1 MKKNWPMAPMAIKH
15 KEAQRNYILGDSW
28 LYYKIYTGHKTAD
41 VVLTEIVK
49 PVVEK
54 LMEEGVIDKW
64 FFIRYTDPRHHIRIR
79 FHYSNTENVGEI
91 INGLHPHLKQFMDQ
105 DLVWKIQLDTYQREI
120 ERYGERT
127 MELSEDFFY
136 CDSKMI
142 VDFLDMI
149 EGEEGE
155 MLRWLFSLRA
165 MDSHLNDFAYSD
177 DDKLRLLDRLK
188 TGFGFEFGMSRPLK
202 KQLDSKYREERK
214 IIEEFMIFEVA
225 DKPDYAPILDRIDIK
240 EKEVRP
246 IASQILKYFEKGT
259 MEIRLDDLMASY
271 LHMHMN
277 RLFKSKNRLHELV
290 CYDFLHRYYKSMIAR
305 KKYQKS

>member
-1 MKKNWPMAPMAIKH
+1 MTSIAAKH
-15 KEAQRNYILGDSW
+15 KKAQRNYILGDSW

-49 PVVEK
+49 PIVEK

-64 FFIRYTDPRHHIRIR
+64 FFIRYADTRHHIRVR
-79 FHYSNTENVGEI
+79 FHYSNTERVGEI

-120 ERYGERT
+120 ERYGEHT

-136 CDSKMI
+136 YDSKMI

-165 MDSHLNDFAYSD
+165 IDSHLKNFGYSD

-202 KQLDSKYREERK
+202 KQLDAKYREERK
-214 IIEEFMIFEVA
+214 KIEEFMIFEVA

-240 EKEVRP
+240 EKEVNP
-246 IASQILKYFEKGT
+246 IASQILNYFKKGT
-259 MEIRLDDLMASY
+259 MEIGLDDLMASY

>member
-1 MKKNWPMAPMAIKH
+1 MTSTTIKQKKV
-15 KEAQRNYILGDSW
+15 QRNYILGDSW
-28 LYYKIYTGHKTAD
+28 LYYKIYTGHKTSD
-41 VVLTEIVK
+41 VVLTEILK
-49 PVVEK
+49 PIAERLKEDGIV
-54 LMEEGVIDKW
+54 DKW
-64 FFIRYTDPRHHIRIR
+64 FFIRYADTRHHIRVR
-79 FHYSNTENVGEI
+79 LHYSNPEGVGEV
-91 INGLHPHLKQFMDQ
+91 INGLYPPLKQFMDQ
-105 DLVWKIQLDTYQREI
+105 DLIWKIQLDTYQREI

-127 MELSEDFFY
+127 MELSEVFFY
-136 CDSKMI
+136 YDSKMI
-142 VDFLDMI
+142 VHFLDMI

-165 MDSHLNDFAYSD
+165 MDSHLNDFGYSD

-188 TGFGFEFGMSRPLK
+188 TGFGNEFGMSRPLK

-214 IIEEFMIFEVA
+214 RIEEFMIFNVA
-225 DKPDYAPILDRIDIK
+225 DKPDYAPILDVIDIK
-240 EKEVRP
+240 EKEVRH
-246 IASQILKYFEKGT
+246 IASQILNYFKNGI

-277 RLFKSKNRLHELV
+277 RLFKSKNRLHEMV

>member
-1 MKKNWPMAPMAIKH
+1 MTSTTIKQKKV
-15 KEAQRNYILGDSW
+15 QRNYILGDSW
-28 LYYKIYTGHKTAD
+28 LYYKIYTGHKTSD
-41 VVLTEIVK
+41 VVLTEIIK

-54 LMEEGVIDKW
+54 LKEDGIIDKW
-64 FFIRYTDPRHHIRIR
+64 FFIRYADTRHHLRVR
-79 FHYSNTENVGEI
+79 LHFSDTGRVGEV
-91 INGLHPHLKQFMDQ
+91 INGLYPSLKQFMDQ
-105 DLVWKIQLDTYQREI
+105 DLIWKIQLDTYQREI

-127 MELSEDFFY
+127 MELSEVFFY
-136 CDSKMI
+136 YDSKMI

-155 MLRWLFSLRA
+155 LLRWLFSLRA
-165 MDSHLNDFAYSD
+165 MDSHLNDFGYSD

-188 TGFGFEFGMSRPLK
+188 TGFGNEFGMSRPLK

-214 IIEEFMIFEVA
+214 KIEEFMIFDVA
-225 DKPDYAPILDRIDIK
+225 DKPDYAPILDVIDIK
-240 EKEVRP
+240 EKEVGP
-246 IASQILKYFEKGT
+246 IASQILNYLKQGT

-277 RLFKSKNRLHELV
+277 RLFKSKNRLHEMV